1 VGHAPRKRFGQHFLV
16 DQGVIQ
22 GIVDAVRPQAGER
35 LVEIGPGL
43 GALTRPLLERLQNAT
58 RQGTATEPLLT
69 VVEIDRDLAAR
80 WRRQSRVRVIE
91 TDVLKLDWRAL
102 QAEAAAPLRIVGNL
116 PYNISS
122 PILFTLLPLA
132 EFVTDQHVMLQREVV
147 ERMVAEPGSKVYGR
161 LSVMLQWRY
170 RIASLLDVPPEAFDP
185 PPQVDSA
192 VVWMQPRPMA
202 ELGLAAPE
210 LPAFAQVLEQLVAA
224 AFSQRRKLLRHGLG
238 RWLEQRREACAGQ
251 ANEHGPEGPWFS
263 LQRRAEEVPVAD
275 YVRLAR
281 EVMDAGRSAA
291 ASR

>member
-1 VGHAPRKRFGQHFLV
+1 
-16 DQGVIQ
+16 
-22 GIVDAVRPQAGER
+22 
-35 LVEIGPGL
+35 
-43 GALTRPLLERLQNAT
+43 
-58 RQGTATEPLLT
+58 
-69 VVEIDRDLAAR
+69 
-80 WRRQSRVRVIE
+80 
-91 TDVLKLDWRAL
+91 
-102 QAEAAAPLRIVGNL
+102 
-116 PYNISS
+116 
-122 PILFTLLPLA
+122 LLPLA

-170 RIASLLDVPPEAFDP
+170 RMASLLDVPPEAFDP

-238 RWLEQRREACAGQ
+238 RWLEQRREACVGQ
-251 ANEHGPEGPWFS
+251 ANQHGHEGQTNQHGPEGQANQHGPEGQANQHGPEGPWFS